1 MGKIKKLLETEL
13 IGGNKQTEVYP
24 VTSTKAV
31 YDGNNRLLD
40 TVLLDTES
48 NSKHARRVFKEDA
61 LYYDILNNGHGGT
74 KEELN
79 SIFKAIYVSKKING
93 LYLSSYM
100 SNRFEFKDSDNN
112 TYSIPASMDQSQDY
126 NLIARNTFTGD
137 ILFIIIYN
145 PSKRVNAGFINSTF
159 EKTGLSDDIYLDLPE
174 KLADDII
181 PLNYINKVYD
191 ITSTKIEKGVNNW
204 IGSNGGQ
211 VSIMPLARIWVVP
224 VRPNT
229 KYFIK
234 MSVPTEGSTV
244 RKGYAFY
251 SSDTISSNTFISGS
265 DNYPGSD
272 ININVEVT
280 TPSNCSIIAFSGY
293 HDKDNFEI
301 YRYTSIN
308 EDEFLKVK
316 DSTSKNSQD
325 ISTINKTISDI
336 IGYENKPLDLVW
348 EKGYTNLQGQK
359 VLGDPWSNF
368 ISTTSVFLDN
378 YSKLSFTLTNVNI
391 HLPGDL
397 GTSLLLT
404 KKGEPS
410 IQVSHS
416 EVSIVCSNYPGY
428 TVHFN
433 QRTKDAKPPIIYGT
447 KNGIL
452 NGGSGEI
459 EADEIVCV
467 GDSLTNNYPTKLQ
480 GYAVG
485 YNVKKCQMGS
495 ETSITNLCRM
505 GGLQFVNATPIT
517 IPASGATDPF
527 PIAARWVTDSNKY
540 ANLTFVNIDQSST
553 TLNNVI
559 VNGIKGSFKKVTSN
573 AKGLVIFNSSDS
585 VIKTFNTMADIELS
599 TLSDVSYCKIT
610 INNPHSNEPHLSL
623 DDKPQNV
630 NFLCTQNGYI
640 KSDGT
645 FVSDES
651 FKCSDKIMLTD
662 KNKIYADGLA
672 SSEGYIFTREGEGSE
687 IKLGSYNIFTAGNY
701 TKYKNSIHIIFTG
714 QNGGYTNEEDL
725 VAQIKTSVSHLKRYI
740 VVSTWST
747 RTTEKLNKLMIAA
760 FGNRYVNLREYM
772 INQSVLDA
780 IRLKLVDANSN
791 VNNWQSLFIA
801 DDVHPND
808 NGNTLWARLFWN
820 TLLDLG
826 FVEGNRA

>member
-13 IGGNKQTEVYP
+13 IGGNEQTEVYP

-31 YDGNNRLLD
+31 YDENNRLLD

-61 LYYDILNNGHGGT
+61 LYYSVLGNGQGGT

-100 SNRFEFKDSDNN
+100 SNRFEFKDSDSN

-126 NLIARNTFTGD
+126 NITTRNIFTGD

-145 PSKRVNAGFINSTF
+145 PSKRVNAGFVNSTF

-181 PLNYINKVYD
+181 PLNYINKAYD
-191 ITSTKIEKGVNNW
+191 ITSTKIEKGINNW

-211 VSIMPLARIWVVP
+211 ASIMPSARIWGVP

-229 KYFIK
+229 KYFIR
-234 MSVPTEGSTV
+234 MSVPTEGATV

-251 SSDTISSNTFISGS
+251 SSNTISSDTFISGS

-280 TPSNCSIIAFSGY
+280 TPSNCSMIAFSGY
-293 HDKDNFEI
+293 NNKDNFEI
-301 YRYTSIN
+301 YRYASVN

-316 DSTSKNSQD
+316 DDTSKNSQD
-325 ISTINKTISDI
+325 ISTINKTVSDI

-348 EKGYTNLQGQK
+348 EKGYTDLQGQK
-359 VLGDPWSNF
+359 VLGGSWGNF
-368 ISTTSVFLDN
+368 ISTTSVFLDD
-378 YSKLSFTLTNVNI
+378 YDKLSFTLTNVNFT
-391 HLPGDL
+391 LPAGQ
-397 GTSLLLT
+397 GVTLLLT
-404 KKGEPS
+404 KEGEDPIKIS
-410 IQVSHS
+410 YA
-416 EVSIVCSNYPGY
+416 EVSIICSNYKGY
-428 TVHFN
+428 VAHFN
-433 QRTKDAKPPIIYGT
+433 QRTKDAKPPIIYAT
-447 KNGIL
+447 KGSIL
-452 NGGSGEI
+452 SEGGSI
-459 EADEIVCV
+459 DSNEIVCV

-480 GYAVG
+480 EYAVG
-485 YNVKKCQMGS
+485 YSVKKCQMGS
-495 ETSITNLCRM
+495 ETSIANLCRM
-505 GGLQFVNATPIT
+505 GGLQFVNSAPIT

-527 PIAARWVTDSNKY
+527 PIAARWVTDLNKY
-540 ANLTFVNIDQSST
+540 ANLVFANIDQPST
-553 TLNNVI
+553 TLNGVI
-559 VNGIKGSFKKVTSN
+559 VNGIKGSFKKVTSSV
-573 AKGLVIFNSSDS
+573 KGLVIFNSSDS
-585 VIKTFNTMADIELS
+585 VIKTFDTIAEVELS

-610 INNPHSNEPHLSL
+610 INNPYINEPHLLL
-623 DDKPQNV
+623 DDEPQDV
-630 NFLCTQNGYI
+630 DSLCTQNGYI
-640 KSDGT
+640 RSDGN

-651 FKCSDKIMLTD
+651 FKCSDKIMLTG
-662 KNKIYADGLA
+662 KSRIYADGLA
-672 SSEGYIFTREGEGSE
+672 ASKGYVFTRKDEGSE

-714 QNGGYTNEEDL
+714 QNGGYDNEEDL
-725 VAQIKTSVSHLKRYI
+725 VAQIKTSVSHLKKYI
-740 VVSTWST
+740 VVSTWGA

-760 FGNRYVNLREYM
+760 FGNKYVNLREYM

-780 IRLKLVDANSN
+780 IRLGLVDAGSD
-791 VNNWQSLFIA
+791 VNNWQSLFIG
-801 DDVHPND
+801 DGTHPNG
-808 NGNTLWARLFWN
+808 NGNILWARLFWN

-826 FVEGNRA
+826 FVEGDRA